1 MAAKKQPWPPERV
14 FVQVRDYGSIPARG
28 LGSVYASQAQAD
40 QVTSIDRKLM
50 PGIKV
55 DVHEYRLVHTKSAL
69 DDPNEDRAFYDL
81 ADAIDQH
88 LGWRNDRE
96 REAGD
101 YVARIKQVG
110 AVLKALGTPEHLR
123 SSTQQ
128 LAVAIVTAGQR
139 VMMLGQAEPRE
150 NGLRVAGKVGRAV
163 KAKRAKARKRK
174 AVR

>member
-1 MAAKKQPWPPERV
+1 MKDTKKKPWPPERV
-14 FVQVRDYGSIPARG
+14 FVVHPPKHNPKSWNPSAFLGYSDERRANLNCRG
-28 LGSVYASQAQAD
+28 GEWV
-40 QVTSIDRKLM
+40 VT
-50 PGIKV
+50 
-55 DVHEYRLVHTKSAL
+55 EYRLAKPT
-69 DDPNEDRAFYDL
+69 NETDFNAL

-101 YVARIKQVG
+101 YVGRIKQVG
-110 AVLKALGTPEHLR
+110 AILKALGTPEHLR
-123 SSTQQ
+123 SSAQQ